1 MRIIK
6 KILRWIGYILV
17 FIIVAVNLTILFTG
31 RFYLYKTLANTV
43 FKGRLGPSIDEY
55 PIFSNR
61 VVGIGTPRPW
71 PMAKNYNKKSIPDSL
86 LPEIKKNKTAAFVI
100 IKNDSLRFEQYWD
113 KYSDTSHTN
122 SFSMGKSITSILC
135 GIAIGEG
142 KIKSVDEKV
151 SDFIPQYKEGMD
163 SLLTLKDLLTM
174 SSGINFV
181 EDYINP
187 FDYPAEAYYSSDI
200 MKQTL
205 KYKVTTQPGKE
216 FYYQSGNTELIGY
229 IVTKA
234 TGMSLADYAT
244 EKLWKPIGAEHPA
257 FWSLDHEGGMEKAY
271 CCFNSNARDF
281 ARIGQ
286 LYLDSGRIYTTKVVN
301 DTDFHMGIK
310 TELGIVLNDND
321 TIITRIKK
329 CVYKQVVPKEWVAAS
344 TSPKLVAYYGYQW
357 WILNYE
363 HHIIPYCRG
372 LKGQYIFVIPD
383 KNMVVVRLGS
393 EREVVKMLTI
403 DGKLYNIPAD
413 ALVYLKAAFQMYG
426 N

>member
-6 KILRWIGYILV
+6 KILKWIGYILA

-61 VVGIGTPRPW
+61 IVRTGTPRPW
-71 PMAKNYNKKSIPDSL
+71 PMAKDYNKKSIPDSL
-86 LPEIKKNKTAAFVI
+86 IPEIKSNRTAAIVI
-100 IKNDSLRFEQYWD
+100 IKNDSLCFEQYWD

-135 GIAIGEG
+135 GIAIAEG
-142 KIKSVDEKV
+142 KIKSVDEHV

-163 SLLTLKDLLTM
+163 SMLTIKDLLEM
-174 SSGINFV
+174 GSGVNFV
-181 EDYINP
+181 ENYINP

-200 MKQTL
+200 MQQTL
-205 KYKVTTQPGKE
+205 KYKVTTQPDKE
-216 FYYQSGNTELIGY
+216 FYYQSGNTELIG
-229 IVTKA
+229 ICVTKA

-244 EKLWKPIGAEHPA
+244 EKLWKPLGAEHPA

-286 LYLDSGRIYTTKVVN
+286 LYLDSGKVKDHLETDTTPSVINMIPQPKW
-301 DTDFHMGIK
+301 
-310 TELGIVLNDND
+310 
-321 TIITRIKK
+321 
-329 CVYKQVVPKEWVAAS
+329 VYKQLVPKEWVAAS
-344 TSPKLVAYYGYQW
+344 TTPKLVAYYGYQW

-372 LKGQYIFVIPD
+372 LQGQYIFVIPD
-383 KNMVVVRLGS
+383 KHMVVVRLGAK
-393 EREVVKMLTI
+393 REVVKMVTI
-403 DGKLYNIPAD
+403 DGKLYNIPWD

>member
-1 MRIIK
+1 MKIVKRICYV
-6 KILRWIGYILV
+6 ILGLILLLNV
-17 FIIVAVNLTILFTG
+17 VIVVTG
-31 RFYLYKTLANTV
+31 RFYMYKTFANTI
-43 FKGRLGPSIDEY
+43 FKGRLNPSIDEY
-55 PIFSNR
+55 GIFSNR
-61 VVGIGTPRPW
+61 KVDIGKPIPW
-71 PMAKNYNKKSIPDSL
+71 VMSAHYNKKT
-86 LPEIKKNKTAAFVI
+86 IKDEYLENFKKYQTVAFVV
-100 IKNDSLRFEQYWD
+100 IKNDSLYHEQYWD
-113 KYSDTSHTN
+113 GYSDTSHSN
-122 SFSMGKSITSILC
+122 SFSMAKSITSILA

-142 KIKSVDEKV
+142 KIKSVDEHV
-151 SDFIPQYKEGMD
+151 SDFIPQFKEGMD
-163 SLLTLKDLLTM
+163 SLLTIKDLLTM
-174 SSGINFV
+174 SSGINFN
-181 EDYINP
+181 ESYINP
-187 FDYPAEAYYSSDI
+187 FAYPSEAYYGSDL
-200 MKQTL
+200 MGTTL
-205 KYKVTTQPGKE
+205 KYKVTETPGKE
-216 FYYQSGNTELIGY
+216 YIYLSGNSTLLGY
-229 IVTKA
+229 IITKA
-234 TGMSLADYAT
+234 TGKTLSDYAS
-244 EKLWKPIGAEHPA
+244 EKLWQPLGAEHPA
-257 FWSLDHEGGMEKAY
+257 YWSVDHEGGMEKAY